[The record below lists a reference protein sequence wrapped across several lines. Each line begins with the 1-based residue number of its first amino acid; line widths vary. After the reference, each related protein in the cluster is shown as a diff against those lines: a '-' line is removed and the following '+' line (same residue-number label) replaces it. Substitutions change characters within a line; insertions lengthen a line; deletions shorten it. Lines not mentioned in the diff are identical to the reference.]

1 MGTREGR
8 VVQHSVILENSTMFK
23 AIFKDLLVWVWHR
36 GTMARV
42 EVRGQLARES
52 GLPFHLLSHLPARL

>member
-1 MGTREGR
+1 
-8 VVQHSVILENSTMFK
+8 MFK
-23 AIFKDLLVWVWHR
+23 AIFKDLFVWVWHR

-52 GLPFHLLSHLPARL
+52 VLPFHLLSHLPAQDYDFESKD